1 MLKGKWI
8 LLLMGTL
15 LLAMMPTDPGS
26 ERPAEGKSITNYE
39 WRVVRILPHDP
50 DAFTQGLIYR
60 DGFFYESTGRK
71 GKSSLRKVHP
81 ETGEVLQQ
89 RDLGDHYFAEGLTDF
104 KDQLIQITLSSETG
118 FVYDLQSFEKSAE
131 FDFTG
136 EGWGLTSDGEH
147 LIMSDGSSVLRFL
160 NPETFK
166 ETRRLNVTENGKN
179 VSRLNELEMINGK
192 IFANVLFRNEIIE
205 IDPENGEVTGKIDL
219 EKLVKKVKSEGT
231 VNVLNG
237 IAYHSET
244 GRIYVTG
251 KLWPNLFEIE
261 IRKMEASQAIN
272 K

>member
-1 MLKGKWI
+1 MLKGNWI
-8 LLLMGTL
+8 LLLMISL
-15 LLAMMPTDPGS
+15 LLAVMPAEPDF
-26 ERPAEGKSITNYE
+26 ERPAESQSITNYE

-81 ETGEVLQQ
+81 ETGEILQQ
-89 RDLGDHYFAEGLTDF
+89 RDVEDQYFAEGLTDF

-118 FVYDLQSFEKSAE
+118 FVYDLQSFEKNME
-131 FDFTG
+131 FQFTG
-136 EGWGLTSDGEH
+136 EGWGLTSDGEQ

-160 NPETFK
+160 NPETFE
-166 ETRRLNVTENGKN
+166 ETRTLNVTEDGKD
-179 VSRLNELEMINGK
+179 VPRLNELEMIEGK

-205 IDPENGEVTGKIDL
+205 IDPESGEVTGKIDL
-219 EKLVKKVKSEGT
+219 EKLVKKVQSERT

-237 IAYHSET
+237 IAYNAEN

-251 KLWPNLFEIE
+251 KLWHHLFEIE
-261 IRKMEASQAIN
+261 IREGEVSD
-272 K
+272 